1 MDQFD
6 PFYMMIFLL
15 GAGAGGFVTGLAGF
29 GTALIVSAFW
39 LHFMDPIVVA
49 PLAAAC
55 SVVGQVSALK
65 GTWRHLQWKAVTP
78 FLIGAF
84 IGLPLG
90 VWSLDYVEPGHVKLA
105 VGVFLVG
112 YSIYSLFFLFRGNI
126 ASIKVDNRF
135 ADGAV
140 GIVGGVMGG
149 IAGLSGP
156 APLIWC
162 QLRGLAKTVQRGL
175 YQPYNA
181 IILGTATGVH
191 ALYGRIDGEVGGA
204 FLISIPAT
212 VIGSWIG
219 TMLYHRLDDRLFN
232 VIVQCLLL
240 LSGAM
245 LLGRSFF

>member
-1 MDQFD
+1 MDQLD
-6 PFYMMIFLL
+6 PVYMMIFLL

-29 GTALIVSAFW
+29 GTALVVSAFW
-39 LHFMDPIVVA
+39 LHFLDPVVVA

-65 GTWRHLQWKAVTP
+65 GTWRQLQWKAVTP

-84 IGLPLG
+84 IGLPIG
-90 VWSLDYVEPGHVKLA
+90 VWSLDYVEPAQVKLA
-105 VGVFLVG
+105 VGVFLAG
-112 YSIYSLFFLFRGNI
+112 YSIYSLYFLFRGNI
-126 ASIKVDNRF
+126 AKITIDNRF

-140 GIVGGVMGG
+140 GVIGGVMGG

-162 QLRGLAKTVQRGL
+162 QLRGLAKQVQRGL

-181 IILGTATGVH
+181 IILATAVAVH
-191 ALYGRIDGEVGGA
+191 AFYGRVDGEVGWA

-219 TMLYHRLDDRLFN
+219 TMLYHRLDDRVFN
-232 VIVQCLLL
+232 IIVQCLLL
-240 LSGAM
+240 LSGVT
-245 LLGRSFF
+245 LLGRSLL